1 MLHIYIYH
9 TYHIISYYTIL
20 YLLISYTILYY
31 THMVCQETSAR
42 ILRFLNEGPVPY
54 FHKYP
59 EHSATIATVGSSS
72 EIEANNTLARKEQL
86 GYRPK
91 QVNSICVLTNDIYM
105 CIRILYHIH
114 VITIP

>member
-1 MLHIYIYH
+1 
-9 TYHIISYYTIL
+9 
-20 YLLISYTILYY
+20 
-31 THMVCQETSAR
+31 MVCQETSAL

-72 EIEANNTLARKEQL
+72 EIDANNTLASKDQL

-91 QVNSICVLTNDIYM
+91 QVYSSAVLTSVYM
-105 CIRILYHIH
+105 CIA
-114 VITIP
+114 